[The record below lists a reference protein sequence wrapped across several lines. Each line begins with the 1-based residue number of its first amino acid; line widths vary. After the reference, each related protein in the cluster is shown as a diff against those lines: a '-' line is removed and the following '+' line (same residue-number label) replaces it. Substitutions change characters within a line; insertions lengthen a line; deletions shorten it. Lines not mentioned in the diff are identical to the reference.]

1 MQQTNRDR
9 RLIDVILKDIDTLNQ
24 RVKHYAVTE
33 DSFKNDFSFEGEAA
47 FDLVMTPVYRIAE
60 DALHLSDELMNEY
73 PDYPWDDIRGFRN
86 FVAHGYR
93 NVDRDIAW
101 GVVNKDIPELGK
113 LLRAYLD
120 EHEKD

>member
-47 FDLVMTPVYRIAE
+47 FDLVMTPVCRIAE
-60 DALHLSDELMNEY
+60 DALHLSDELMN
-73 PDYPWDDIRGFRN
+73 
-86 FVAHGYR
+86 
-93 NVDRDIAW
+93 
-101 GVVNKDIPELGK
+101 
-113 LLRAYLD
+113 
-120 EHEKD
+120 